1 VPCIQLLHCIESE
14 VTGGLSTL
22 VDGFTVTEDL
32 KKENPEFYKIL
43 SEVKVRFKFIDK
55 EVVLEDWSELIKLDD
70 DKNFKQVRF
79 SPRLDYVPILEKDE
93 LDLYYKAR
101 KKLSEMYNSEKYR
114 IEFKLAPK
122 DLMMMDNYRLL
133 HGRTS
138 YEVKEG
144 NRFLQGCY
152 IDYDSTEGKLRHLK
166 RKFNL

>member
-1 VPCIQLLHCIESE
+1 M
-14 VTGGLSTL
+14 STL
-22 VDGFTVTEDL
+22 VDGYTVTEDL
-32 KKENPEFYKIL
+32 KSENPNFYKIL

-55 EVVLEDWSELIKLDD
+55 DVVLEDWSELIKLND
-70 DKNFKQVRF
+70 DKTFKQVRF
-79 SPRLDYVPILEKDE
+79 SPRLDYVPMLDKEK

-101 KKLSEMYNSEKYR
+101 KKLSKMYNSDKYR
-114 IEFKLAPK
+114 IEFKLVPK

-133 HGRTS
+133 HGRTA
-138 YEVKEG
+138 YEAKEG

>member
-1 VPCIQLLHCIESE
+1 M
-14 VTGGLSTL
+14 
-22 VDGFTVTEDL
+22 
-32 KKENPEFYKIL
+32 
-43 SEVKVRFKFIDK
+43 
-55 EVVLEDWSELIKLDD
+55 IKLDD
-70 DKNFKQVRF
+70 DKNFKIVRF
-79 SPRLDYVPILEKDE
+79 SPWLDYVQRLDKQK
-93 LDLYYKAR
+93 LDLYYKVR
-101 KKLSEMYNSEKYR
+101 KRLSEMYNSEKYR

>member
-1 VPCIQLLHCIESE
+1 M
-14 VTGGLSTL
+14 
-22 VDGFTVTEDL
+22 
-32 KKENPEFYKIL
+32 
-43 SEVKVRFKFIDK
+43 
-55 EVVLEDWSELIKLDD
+55 EDWSELIKLDD
-70 DKNFKQVRF
+70 NNNFKQVRF
-79 SPRLDYVPILEKDE
+79 SPRLDYVPILDKEK

-101 KKLSEMYNSEKYR
+101 KKLSEMFNSEKYR

-138 YEVKEG
+138 YETKQG

-166 RKFNL
+166 RKFNI